1 MRCRS
6 CDSPYASWQAQWEEY
21 YCEECLDEIYDALSE
36 YDEDLDELDIIK
48 ELYYD
53 D

>member
-21 YCEECLDEIYDALSE
+21 YCEECLQEIYETLEEDDLE
-36 YDEDLDELDIIK
+36 EMLQDE
-48 ELYYD
+48 
-53 D
+53 